1 MPPSG
6 TTPLQVLQV
15 SITMTM
21 AAAMVSKQKHNDC
34 KQKAEQRT
42 DKTTKTQTTNNENYG
57 DDEPKGPPCGDC
69 KRPRLTLNTIPVGR
83 YKDEKYLP
91 FVKENQAKCIPCK
104 NYQVIAYLNCGN
116 KPEELRAKIHES
128 EASFA
133 VYIKGLEKW
142 ESEFIAAHDSGLSRI
157 RKGCI
162 PELTF
167 PTVVDV
173 HKTSDFVCT
182 RDTGV
187 HWPVW
192 MWERKFRKKANPA
205 KIINLEEDDGTFT
218 PGIVMGSE
226 HGNPT
231 GTTKMEKK
239 WGQGMKKSTR
249 TGDSMTELR
258 KGQTEAAAE
267 AGIIAINAITPS
279 IVKPGDK
286 EREDSPLTLR
296 LERCAERSSK
306 KRKAEAEAAEASSS
320 DEGRLDWNPLPMLAK
335 AKAKVK
341 AAKTQKPSE
350 VPETEQTGESSV
362 PVPKMRGRKRRIISE
377 NGAEGDNPGSAAS
390 GDSAFTA
397 KFFLAYKAAEGVLVS
412 GRTTINQ
419 AGTPQIMH
427 LTDALLKTRI
437 DAFEKK
443 LATRGTLLP
452 DPCLVTEIVVT
463 DNGTISGQE
472 LIDKSMVLLDNLEVV
487 RSQLVTLRGLLTS
500 LAPLNIKGDKER
512 KAALAQRPGKQW
524 ASGLLLWE
532 DVQLAKAANIGL
544 DMSIFVTEVAQR
556 VVESSL
562 DLCDSC
568 QAVDNLCMKTKEGSD
583 GFSRGVRPQASVAV
597 AWWVMT

>member
-21 AAAMVSKQKHNDC
+21 AAAMVTISRNKQPLSKQKHNDC

-91 FVKENQAKCIPCK
+91 YVKENLAKCIPCK
-104 NYQVIAYLNCGN
+104 NYQGIVRYLNFGN
-116 KPEELRAKIHES
+116 KIQELCAKIHES
-128 EASFA
+128 EANFA

-173 HKTSDFVCT
+173 HKT
-182 RDTGV
+182 R
-187 HWPVW
+187 
-192 MWERKFRKKANPA
+192 RKFRKLANTA

-239 WGQGMKKSTR
+239 WGHGMKKSTR

-335 AKAKVK
+335 AKAK
-341 AAKTQKPSE
+341 AKTQKPSE
-350 VPETEQTGESSV
+350 EPETEQTGESSV
-362 PVPKMRGRKRRIISE
+362 PVPKIRGRKRRIISE

-463 DNGTISGQE
+463 DNGTISGKE